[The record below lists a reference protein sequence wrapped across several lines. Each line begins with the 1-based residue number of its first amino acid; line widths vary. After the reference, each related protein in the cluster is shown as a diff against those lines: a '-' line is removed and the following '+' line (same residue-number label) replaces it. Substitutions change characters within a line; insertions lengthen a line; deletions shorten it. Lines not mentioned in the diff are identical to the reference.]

1 MVHDQFSNMVL
12 TAQWG
17 EKRKEFK
24 VNSLRPS
31 AILLLTCFMTCEGS
45 GEPWGVGSPLIT
57 EIFHFFISQ
66 METNT
71 LSIL

>member
-31 AILLLTCFMTCEGS
+31 AILLLTCFMTRERVVES
-45 GEPWGVGSPLIT
+45 PGEWGVP
-57 EIFHFFISQ
+57 
-66 METNT
+66 
-71 LSIL
+71 